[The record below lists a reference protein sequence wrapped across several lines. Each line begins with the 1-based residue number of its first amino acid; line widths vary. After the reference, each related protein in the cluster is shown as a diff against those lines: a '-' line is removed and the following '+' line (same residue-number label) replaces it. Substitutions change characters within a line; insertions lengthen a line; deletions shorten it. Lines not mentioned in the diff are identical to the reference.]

1 MNYTESI
8 WQDFRRIDFKFEEK
22 AAIVIFPN
30 SAIKGNKWLFKTA
43 YFGAFPEFE
52 IEMLQKGYA
61 LAHIANTTRWCLAED
76 TERQARFAKFLHKE
90 FGFSKKCMP
99 VGMSCGGMQ
108 AIFLGA
114 KHPEVVSAMY
124 LDAPVVNLLSC
135 PCGMGDANDDMFEE
149 FFGHFRLT
157 KSQMINYREHPQDYL
172 DSFLKSKIP
181 VFLVAGDSDKT
192 VPYHENGE
200 LVDRFFKEHGLNITT
215 IVKEGCDH
223 HPHGLEDNT
232 PLINFAEKYYK

>member
-1 MNYTESI
+1 MNYTTSVWEG
-8 WQDFRRIDFKFEEK
+8 FKRIDFDFEGK
-22 AAIVIFPN
+22 NAIVIFPEA
-30 SAIKGNKWLFKTA
+30 AIKGNKWLFKTA

-52 IEMLQKGYA
+52 IEMLKKGYA
-61 LAHIANTTRWCLAED
+61 LAFVTSTTRWCLPED

-90 FGFSKKCMP
+90 FNFSKKCVP

-108 AIFLGA
+108 AIFLAA
-114 KHPEVVSAMY
+114 KHPKLVAAMY

-135 PCGMGDANDDMFEE
+135 PCGMGDADDSMFEE
-149 FFGHFRLT
+149 FFGHFKLT
-157 KSQMINYREHPQDYL
+157 KSQMLNYREHPRDYL
-172 DSFLKSKIP
+172 NCFLKSKIP

-200 LVDRFFKEHGLNITT
+200 IVDKFYREHNLDITT
-215 IVKEGCDH
+215 IVKPGCDH

-232 PLINFAEKYYK
+232 ALISFVEKYYK